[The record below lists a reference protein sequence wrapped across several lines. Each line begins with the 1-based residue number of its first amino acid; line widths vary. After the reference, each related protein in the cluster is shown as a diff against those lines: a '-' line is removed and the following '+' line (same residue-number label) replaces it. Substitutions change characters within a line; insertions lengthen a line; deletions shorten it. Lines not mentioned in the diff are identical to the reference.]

1 MLKLAFLVSFAIF
14 LLSGSKVMAQQ
25 KEDLSVL
32 TRWMRWTDASNTLYH
47 HLMEQAIQLLEER
60 AARVATLET
69 EGQWLKRQA
78 EIRQTLMEIVGP
90 FPERTPLN
98 PRIMDVLHKDGYRV
112 EKLIYE
118 SQPDYYVTAC
128 LFIPDGLS
136 GKTPA
141 ILNPI
146 GHSAESFRRSIYQGV
161 ILNLVKKGFIVLT
174 YDPIS
179 QGERL
184 QYFDP
189 EKGKSRVGGP
199 TSEHSY
205 VGAQCF
211 IAGNSIAR
219 HMIWDGIRGIDY
231 LLTRD
236 EVDPERI
243 GLTGLSGG
251 GTLTSYIG
259 AFDDRVYAAGPQC
272 YITSLRRLF
281 ESIGPQDGEQN
292 LYHGIANDIDH
303 ADLLEV
309 RAPKPTLVLATTRDF
324 FSIQGVWETCEEV
337 EKIYAAFGKE
347 ENFAMVS
354 DDAPHSFTTKNQ
366 EALYAFFQKHLNL
379 PGDPTEED
387 VEALTG
393 EELTITETGQLS
405 TSLKGRIAFDI
416 NRADAEKL
424 IQELENSRA
433 DLPHHLESVKHNARE
448 LSGFVPPECAP
459 EAVYTGTY
467 QREGYS
473 VSKYMLGG
481 EGDYII
487 PTLLMVPDDDAKHP
501 AIIYVRPDGKAVEA
515 GIGGEME
522 RLVKKGFIVLA
533 PDLPGL
539 GETGPGDFKGDAYI
553 DNVSY
558 NVWFAAIQIGRSI
571 VGIRAGDVVRAVRYL
586 ESREDVDYR
595 DISIIAYGEMCPVAL
610 HTAVFEDSISRIA
623 LVEPLISYR
632 SIVMNRYYSS
642 RLLHAT
648 VAGALTAYDL
658 PDLAAC
664 IAPRRLLMVNVMD
677 QNKDRA
683 GAELIEKELAV
694 TRSAYSAAG
703 TKEGLEIK
711 SLEPGQAM
719 DEIFASW
726 LDLQ

>member
-1 MLKLAFLVSFAIF
+1 MLKLVFLISFMVFLFFGAKAI
-14 LLSGSKVMAQQ
+14 AQQ

-32 TRWMRWTDASNTLYH
+32 TRWMRWTDASNSLYH
-47 HLMEQAIQLLEER
+47 HLMDQAIQLLDER
-60 AARVATLET
+60 AARVATLKT
-69 EGQWLKRQA
+69 EGQWLKRQ
-78 EIRQTLMEIVGP
+78 EEVRQTLMEIVGP
-90 FPERTPLN
+90 FPEKTPLN
-98 PRIMDVLHKDGYRV
+98 PRIVDVLHKNGYRV
-112 EKLIYE
+112 EKLVYE

-128 LFIPDGLS
+128 LFVPDDLN

-146 GHSAESFRRSIYQGV
+146 GHSGESFRRPIYQDV

-189 EKGKSRVGGP
+189 EEGKSRVGGS

-259 AFDDRVYAAGPQC
+259 AFDDRVYASGPQC
-272 YITSLRRLF
+272 YITSLKRLLQ
-281 ESIGPQDGEQN
+281 SIGPQDGEQN
-292 LYHGIANDIDH
+292 LYHGIASGIDH

-309 RAPKPTLVLATTRDF
+309 RAPKPALVLATTRDF
-324 FSIQGVWETCEEV
+324 FSIQGVRETCAEV
-337 EKIYAAFGKE
+337 KEAYRAFGKP
-347 ENFAMVS
+347 ENFGMVS

-379 PGDPTEED
+379 PGDPTEKE
-387 VEALTG
+387 VEALTA
-393 EELTITETGQLS
+393 EELTVTETGQVS

-424 IQELENSRA
+424 IQDIENSRE
-433 DLPHHLESVKHNARE
+433 DLPNHLESVKNNARE
-448 LSGFVPPECAP
+448 LSGFIPPDRAP
-459 EAVYTGTY
+459 EAVFTGAY

-473 VSKYMLGG
+473 VNKYILSG

-487 PTLLMVPDDDAKHP
+487 PTLLMTPDDDDKHP
-501 AIIYVRPDGKAVEA
+501 AVIYVRPDGKAVEA
-515 GIGGEME
+515 GEGGEME
-522 RLVKKGFIVLA
+522 QLVKKGFIVLA
-533 PDLPGL
+533 PDLIGI
-539 GETGPGDFKGDAYI
+539 GETGPGSFKGDAYI

-558 NVWFAAIQIGRSI
+558 NVWFASIQIGRSI
-571 VGIRAGDVVRAVRYL
+571 VGVRAGDIVRAVRYL
-586 ESREDVDYR
+586 ESREDVDHR
-595 DISIIAYGEMCPVAL
+595 DISIIAYGEMCPVAI
-610 HTAVFEDSISRIA
+610 HAAAFEGSISKVA
-623 LVEPLISYR
+623 LIEPLISYR
-632 SIVMNRYYSS
+632 SIVMSRYYSTS
-642 RLLHAT
+642 FIHAT

-658 PDLAAC
+658 PDLAGC
-664 IAPRRLLMVNVMD
+664 IAPRQLLMVNVTD
-677 QNKDRA
+677 QNKEKA
-683 GAELIEKELAV
+683 GLELIEKDLAI
-694 TRSAYSAAG
+694 TRSAYTAAG
-703 TKEGLEIK
+703 AEGSLEIE
-711 SLEPGQAM
+711 SLESEQVM
-719 DEIFASW
+719 DEILSSW
-726 LDLQ
+726 LDL